1 MASSGSLKD
10 FSKAVNAY
18 YSNSPTLQLTPEVE
32 EALEAYLAKHEKFD
46 DSASEKLH
54 EELQAIHKKHI
65 EGNPAR
71 HVTFINITRRLISV
85 IRVPDR
91 VFHWWD
97 VLRIPVNENVQER
110 GLMAESAAGMMDMLM
125 LEDHYDKEDAPEGKT
140 NPFAERLFTV
150 WLEKH
155 SAANAEGD
163 LGGDATERHVREV
176 LIAWGKKKP
185 KDFLLLAN
193 RYFVK
198 SEHRP
203 RAARLLC
210 DYIQNQPPHLHLVL
224 QTPLFSNLLR
234 SLQKD
239 TSTTVVSLTL
249 TAVIMLLPHM
259 PSAMIAYLPSLFNIY
274 ARLLF
279 WNNEN
284 TGAVEAFSDDA
295 EQKSLASSG
304 GWETCTFSEEAD
316 DRNVAHLAEYFTM
329 LYGLYPINFTDYIRK
344 PQRYL
349 RHANAENPDSVDV
362 QPTEIRHRSERFRQ
376 THLLHPNFYT
386 LTIDSEKTDTGRWI
400 NSEPAELVADCMALR
415 MSSEPVLDDFG
426 TRITQG
432 APASFLSSSPAS
444 EREGMDA
451 ALLSGSAPDRS
462 LESWKLALGSGPDS
476 QESSR
481 VSSTIHRQPSP
492 SSLLSPRDSTDGKSR
507 DNGGDSP
514 TLGPHLVISPS
525 QTRLQ
530 DMVQSNKVIKSGIHQ
545 SLTDEGLLSASLS
558 RTGSQ
563 AEFTTGP
570 PLDLSASLATPDPTE
585 QAGIAQLR
593 RHVML
598 LQNDLNFERYL
609 KQQHMAHIGELRRK
623 QVREAASEAEAQ
635 HLINAN
641 RNLKNRLDD
650 ARKGEMQT
658 RKESEMSRTRAKKW
672 ETDFSAKLRTL
683 REESKKT
690 KAEAESL
697 RRELQSSKHEADK
710 LRQIVCEGEVRELN
724 SKQTLQSIEIEATEI
739 ERLKSDVERLT
750 IQVRDYQG
758 KEMEREVAIT
768 ASAEAET
775 RAEILDMK
783 LIARDKELQKARKMF
798 QSQIAA
804 LNAKLLEAQQEGS
817 RKKLTQDGNEL
828 VEAAL
833 AASRAKQAEL
843 QKQYTNLMRK
853 YTVLQSQHEDGKLT
867 VGSAHSRT
875 ELTFRMDQDDG
886 STHSISPVTSRTKMH
901 RVLTDSEHHP
911 DIASYNMTPPLDPQA
926 SGPLAAS
933 ASSAAEGSGAGSL
946 ASPDLRMYGRGGVQ
960 NRIRKEEKGKK
971 KEEDKKEKKPAG
983 IRGIRGYI

>member
-1 MASSGSLKD
+1 M
-10 FSKAVNAY
+10 
-18 YSNSPTLQLTPEVE
+18 Q
-32 EALEAYLAKHEKFD
+32 
-46 DSASEKLH
+46 
-54 EELQAIHKKHI
+54 
-65 EGNPAR
+65 
-71 HVTFINITRRLISV
+71 
-85 IRVPDR
+85 
-91 VFHWWD
+91 
-97 VLRIPVNENVQER
+97 
-110 GLMAESAAGMMDMLM
+110 
-125 LEDHYDKEDAPEGKT
+125 
-140 NPFAERLFTV
+140 
-150 WLEKH
+150 
-155 SAANAEGD
+155 
-163 LGGDATERHVREV
+163 
-176 LIAWGKKKP
+176 
-185 KDFLLLAN
+185 DFLLLAN
-193 RYFVK
+193 RYFIK
-198 SEHRP
+198 AEHRP

-210 DYIQNQPPHLHLVL
+210 DYIQHQPPHLHLVL

-279 WNNEN
+279 WNNER

-304 GWETCTFSEEAD
+304 GWETCTFSAEAD
-316 DRNVAHLAEYFTM
+316 DVNVPHLAEYFTM

-349 RHANAENPDSVDV
+349 RHANAEDPDSVDV

-400 NSEPAELVADCMALR
+400 NCEPAELVAECMALC
-415 MSSEPVLDDFG
+415 MSPEPPSDEFG
-426 TRITQG
+426 VRAAHG
-432 APASFLSSSPAS
+432 APGSFLSESSAS
-444 EREGMDA
+444 EREGLDA
-451 ALLSGSAPDRS
+451 ALLSGSAPDRG

-476 QESSR
+476 RGSSR
-481 VSSTIHRQPSP
+481 VSSTIQRQAST
-492 SSLLSPRDSTDGKSR
+492 SGHLSPLGSNGGKSR
-507 DNGGDSP
+507 DSGGDSP

-530 DMVQSNKVIKSGIHQ
+530 DMVQSNKVIKQ
-545 SLTDEGLLSASLS
+545 SLTEEGHISASLS
-558 RTGSQ
+558 RTTSQ
-563 AEFTTGP
+563 VDLTTASP
-570 PLDLSASLATPDPTE
+570 MDLTAGVATPDPSE

-593 RHVML
+593 RHIML

-609 KQQHMAHIGELRRK
+609 KQQHMSHIGELRRK

-635 HLINAN
+635 HLIMAN
-641 RNLKNRLDD
+641 RNLKNRLED
-650 ARKGEMQT
+650 AKKAEMQI
-658 RKESEMSRTRAKKW
+658 RKESEKSRTLAKKW
-672 ETDFSAKLRTL
+672 ETDFSAKLRAL

-690 KAEAESL
+690 KAEEESL

-710 LRQIVCEGEVRELN
+710 LRKMVCDAEVKELN
-724 SKQTLQSIEIEATEI
+724 SKQNMQSIEIDATETD
-739 ERLKSDVERLT
+739 RLRSEVERLT

-758 KEMEREVAIT
+758 KEMEREEAIN

-783 LIARDKELQKARKMF
+783 LIARDKELQKTRKLF
-798 QSQIAA
+798 QAQLAA
-804 LNAKLLEAQQEGS
+804 VNAKLLEAQESSRRRTVQEGN
-817 RKKLTQDGNEL
+817 DV

-853 YTVLQSQHEDGKLT
+853 YTVLQSQHEDGRLA

-875 ELTFRMDQDDG
+875 DMTFRMDQDDG

-901 RVLTDSEHHP
+901 RVLTDSDHP
-911 DIASYNMTPPLDPQA
+911 EIASYNMTPPLDPQA
-926 SGPLAAS
+926 SGPLVAS
-933 ASSAAEGSGAGSL
+933 PSSAAEGSGTGSF
-946 ASPDLRMYGRGGVQ
+946 ASPDLRMYGRGKTRRAV
-960 NRIRKEEKGKK
+960 
-971 KEEDKKEKKPAG
+971 DVP
-983 IRGIRGYI
+983 